1 MEVAKS
7 NPDKWSCWF
16 ACGLDSSLPA
26 LLLHSRLVSAVSAY
40 LLRSFTRLFNAVRLV
55 TAPSPK
61 SGGRR
66 RRWWGVGGGGG
77 GYFWGSRCTPWLG
90 LARNGLVLWAL
101 CDWEGNKRTA
111 VCSALG
117 SLLIIWG
124 GEKRAGDAPLLF
136 FPTPPS
142 SSLLPSLPRSFPLEV
157 SLLPSSSGFLK
168 LSPTFSITKALLSIL
183 LIHKTFFSPHVYIS
197 YNILPSLIFHFAPF
211 PDPKPLPLPI
221 IAAILT
227 IFSGIIFLLTKS
239 KKKYLKTQTEQSKV
253 YGKSSKQLK
262 RYG

>member
-7 NPDKWSCWF
+7 NPDKCSCWF

-77 GYFWGSRCTPWLG
+77 GGGGYFWGSRRTPWLG

-157 SLLPSSSGFLK
+157 SLLLLPSSSGFLK
-168 LSPTFSITKALLSIL
+168 LSPTFSIAKALLSIL
-183 LIHKTFFSPHVYIS
+183 LIHKTFCLPPCIHLLQYSSFPHI
-197 YNILPSLIFHFAPF
+197 PF
-211 PDPKPLPLPI
+211 RPLSRP
-221 IAAILT
+221 
-227 IFSGIIFLLTKS
+227 
-239 KKKYLKTQTEQSKV
+239 
-253 YGKSSKQLK
+253 
-262 RYG
+262 

>member
-77 GYFWGSRCTPWLG
+77 GGGGYFWGSRRTPWLG

-124 GEKRAGDAPLLF
+124 GEKKGRWCPPPLLPYAPILIPPPF
-136 FPTPPS
+136 PPSFISPWSLPTPTP
-142 SSLLPSLPRSFPLEV
+142 LILRFP
-157 SLLPSSSGFLK
+157 
-168 LSPTFSITKALLSIL
+168 
-183 LIHKTFFSPHVYIS
+183 KTFPDFFYRQSPFIHLAY
-197 YNILPSLIFHFAPF
+197 P
-211 PDPKPLPLPI
+211 
-221 IAAILT
+221 
-227 IFSGIIFLLTKS
+227 
-239 KKKYLKTQTEQSKV
+239 
-253 YGKSSKQLK
+253 
-262 RYG
+262 

>member
-77 GYFWGSRCTPWLG
+77 GGGGYFWESRRTPWLG

-157 SLLPSSSGFLK
+157 SLLLLPSSSGFLK
-168 LSPTFSITKALLSIL
+168 LSPTFSITKALCFGPSCPSCLSIK
-183 LIHKTFFSPHVYIS
+183 HFVSPHVYIS

-211 PDPKPLPLPI
+211 PDPKPLLLSI

-227 IFSGIIFLLTKS
+227 IFSGIIFLLTQKKS
-239 KKKYLKTQTEQSKV
+239 
-253 YGKSSKQLK
+253 
-262 RYG
+262 

>member
-26 LLLHSRLVSAVSAY
+26 LLLHSRLISAVSAY

-77 GYFWGSRCTPWLG
+77 GGGGGYFWGSRRTPWLG

-157 SLLPSSSGFLK
+157 SLLLLPSSSGFLK
-168 LSPTFSITKALLSIL
+168 LSPTFSIAKALLSIL
-183 LIHKTFFSPHVYIS
+183 LIHKAFCLPPCIHLLQYSSFPHI
-197 YNILPSLIFHFAPF
+197 PF
-211 PDPKPLPLPI
+211 RPLSRP
-221 IAAILT
+221 
-227 IFSGIIFLLTKS
+227 
-239 KKKYLKTQTEQSKV
+239 
-253 YGKSSKQLK
+253 
-262 RYG
+262 

>member
-26 LLLHSRLVSAVSAY
+26 LLLHSRLISAVSAY

-77 GYFWGSRCTPWLG
+77 GGGGYFWGSRRTPWLG

-157 SLLPSSSGFLK
+157 SLLLLPSSSGFLK
-168 LSPTFSITKALLSIL
+168 LSPTFSIAKALLSIL
-183 LIHKTFFSPHVYIS
+183 LIHKTFCLPPMYTSPTIFF
-197 YNILPSLIFHFAPF
+197 LPSYSISPPF
-211 PDPKPLPLPI
+211 QTLNLYFCPLLLPY
-221 IAAILT
+221 LQ
-227 IFSGIIFLLTKS
+227 FSLALFSSSLSQKKS
-239 KKKYLKTQTEQSKV
+239 
-253 YGKSSKQLK
+253 
-262 RYG
+262 